1 MSHSINSIF
10 VAIAIV
16 AVLNVAFA
24 GHDGTT
30 TFGVL
35 KPGAKLIHKEEIVEA
50 KKFLRVVTRK
60 VHFKPQQPYKLSAI
74 VITDHSESKGGTASL
89 LEGGPPG
96 KFAVI
101 GFRSDRNH
109 GLNFTLEIYSAAF

>member
-16 AVLNVAFA
+16 AVVSVVFA
-24 GHDGTT
+24 SHDGTT
-30 TFGVL
+30 SFGVL
-35 KPGAKLIHKEEIVEA
+35 KPGAKLIHKEEIVES

-60 VHFKPQQPYKLSAI
+60 VHFKPQPFKLSAI
-74 VITDHSESKGGTASL
+74 VITDHSESNGGTASL

-101 GFRSDRNH
+101 GFRSKRNH
-109 GLNFTLEIYSAAF
+109 GLNFTLEIYSAAV